1 MTIEDS
7 GFVWLQG
14 PFEAPANASKVTV
27 PQEHDEIMILIENW
41 TNETQ
46 ARKRAGW
53 IQHMQ
58 TLIKK
63 IRNEFSVVADFE
75 FLGMFF
81 VNFNQEKLQALV
93 ETEGVI
99 CAIQFPET
107 VSRYDKLL
115 RALDILHKQS
125 CFQAFQSRYDMLKNG
140 VEFPNDD
147 YEGGVFPAKADSK
160 IASLSPNPLQR
171 NFAAFPAI
179 MPVIN
184 ISFGPKNPTVVN
196 PMNLAVTRLS
206 ETHLITI
213 AAGNSGRAKSI
224 CHINNFVPD
233 FEEESGVVCV
243 GATTDESG
251 SQLANYSSTGLFG
264 SRRRPCVVA
273 DGRGS
278 MEGEGTSF
286 SAPKV
291 ATYACLIID
300 AVLQVVRVLDFLK
313 APDRAFGVSL
323 VGWGMVD
330 DAQGRPVGFGRE
342 ELNAMPFL
350 GVYEGALRRAFKY
363 LASDNNL
370 PWFSVHGAPVRQILM
385 RSARKLNGRGPHEMG
400 AGFVNEQLVIDYLS
414 QIRLGE
420 LLKLFCNDMDHS
432 RLPNWVCETFVFERD
447 ELYELSK
454 IASSSRVLW
463 TYDLPAP
470 GFFVNRNSGN
480 RFIGDNTSHA
490 LKVAAA
496 AWLPNDT
503 WRT

>member
-14 PFEAPANASKVTV
+14 PFEAPANSSEITV
-27 PQEHDEIMILIENW
+27 AQEHDEIMVLIENW

-46 ARKRAGW
+46 GRKRPGW
-53 IQHMQ
+53 VQCMQ
-58 TLIKK
+58 KLIEK
-63 IRNEFSVVADFE
+63 IRNDLIVVADFE

-81 VNFNQEKLQALV
+81 VKFNHEKLKALIK
-93 ETEGVI
+93 TEGVI

-125 CFQAFQSRYDMLKNG
+125 CFQAFQSRYDMLNNG

-160 IASLSPNPLQR
+160 IASLSPNPLPR

-184 ISFGPKNPTVVN
+184 MSFGPKNPTVVN
-196 PMNLAVTRLS
+196 PMNLAITRLS

-213 AAGNSGRAKSI
+213 AAGNSGPAKSL

-251 SQLANYSSTGLFG
+251 SQLANYSSTGIVG
-264 SRRRPCVVA
+264 SKRRPCIVA
-273 DGRGS
+273 DGRGPMGS
-278 MEGEGTSF
+278 EGTSF

-300 AVLQVVRVLDFLK
+300 AVLQVSRVLDFLK
-313 APDRAFGVSL
+313 APDRAFGVRL

-330 DAQGRPVGFGRE
+330 NALGRPIGFGRE

-350 GVYEGALRRAFKY
+350 GVDEDSLRRVFKY
-363 LASDNNL
+363 LASENNL
-370 PWFSVHGAPVRQILM
+370 PWFSIHGAPVRQILM
-385 RSARKLNGRGPHEMG
+385 RSARKLNGREPHEMG
-400 AGFVNEQLVIDYLS
+400 AGFVNEQLVLDYLS

-432 RLPNWVCETFVFERD
+432 RLPEWVCETLVFKRD

-454 IASSSRVLW
+454 IAASARVLW
-463 TYDLPAP
+463 TYDYPAQV
-470 GFFVNRNSGN
+470 FFVNGNSGN
-480 RFIGDNTSHA
+480 RFIGDISSHA
-490 LKVAAA
+490 FKVAAA

-503 WRT
+503 RRT